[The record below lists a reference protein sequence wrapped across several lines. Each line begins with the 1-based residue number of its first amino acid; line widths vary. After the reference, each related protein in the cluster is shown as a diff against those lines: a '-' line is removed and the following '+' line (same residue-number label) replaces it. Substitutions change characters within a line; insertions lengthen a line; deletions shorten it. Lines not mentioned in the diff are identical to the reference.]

1 MIRGNTLVSID
12 VTTHYDLGKMLS
24 KSKSAKAKLQL
35 IYSDQVLKDS
45 NKYAPLRDGF
55 LIASGFTH
63 SNLTTGML
71 KWQTP
76 YARRLY
82 YNPQYNFSTDKNPL
96 AGGLWFERAK
106 KQHKGDWEGLVKR
119 GYKRFF

>member
-12 VTTHYDLGKMLS
+12 ITTYYDLAKMLR
-24 KSKSAKAKLQL
+24 KSKNAKDKLQL
-35 IYSDQVLKDS
+35 VFSTQVLKDS
-45 NKYAPLRDGF
+45 NKYAPLRDGY
-55 LIASGFTH
+55 LMASGLTH
-63 SNLTTGML
+63 SNLSTGML

-106 KQHKGDWEGLVKR
+106 TQHTKSWERVVKR
-119 GYKRFF
+119 GYQTFF